1 MGYDQLI
8 CLQQLNYLYNL
19 HLHFNIIDWQF
30 AIASFCHIHT
40 TERSYYLQIIV
51 LLAQSYDFWHLMT
64 PIRKTTV
71 TTPLLFQKNK
81 HKVMADD
88 ALFILIRFNSSM
100 HDISQQLHK
109 WIQHQQI

>member
-1 MGYDQLI
+1 
-8 CLQQLNYLYNL
+8 
-19 HLHFNIIDWQF
+19 
-30 AIASFCHIHT
+30 
-40 TERSYYLQIIV
+40 
-51 LLAQSYDFWHLMT
+51 MT